1 MTDTIYKP
9 KEFAEKLGVSVK
21 TLQRWDND
29 GTLIANRT
37 LGNRRYYTHNQYLE
51 YKGLTSSINTKRVVM
66 YARVQ
71 NKKHDD
77 MLSDQINFMYNYA
90 NAQGLIIDQVI
101 KEYGLGSDYNRKE
114 WNQLIEDV
122 IQQKIGTI
130 IITHKSVFVN
140 SNFEWFE
147 KLITNLNANI
157 IVLNNEILA
166 PKK

>member
-37 LGNRRYYTHNQYLE
+37 LGNRRYYTYNQYLE

-66 YARVQ
+66 YVRVE
-71 NKKHDD
+71 NKKHDT
-77 MLSDQINFMYNYA
+77 MLSEQINFIYNYA
-90 NAQGLIIDQVI
+90 NAKGLIIDKVI
-101 KEYGLGSDYNRKE
+101 KEYGLGSDFNRKE

-122 IQQKIGTI
+122 IQQNVGTI
-130 IITHKSVFVN
+130 IIPHKNVFIN

-147 KLITNLNANI
+147 NLITKLNANI

>member
-101 KEYGLGSDYNRKE
+101 KEYGLGSDFNRKE

-166 PKK
+166 PQK

>member
-9 KEFAEKLGVSVK
+9 KEFAEKLGVSIK

-37 LGNRRYYTHNQYLE
+37 LGNRRYYTYNQYLE
-51 YKGLTSSINTKRVVM
+51 YTGLTSSINTKKIVM
-66 YARVQ
+66 YVRVE
-71 NKKHDD
+71 NKKHDN
-77 MLSDQINFMYNYA
+77 MLSDQINFIYNYA
-90 NAQGLIIDQVI
+90 NAKGLIIDQVI
-101 KEYGLGSDYNRKE
+101 KEYGLGSDFNRKE

-122 IQQKIGTI
+122 IQQKVGTI
-130 IITHKSVFVN
+130 IVAHKNVFIN

-147 KLITNLNANI
+147 KLLTNRNANI
-157 IVLNNEILA
+157 ITLNNETLA

>member
-37 LGNRRYYTHNQYLE
+37 LGNRRYYTYNQYLE

-66 YARVQ
+66 YVRVE
-71 NKKHDD
+71 NKKHDT
-77 MLSDQINFMYNYA
+77 MLSEQINFIYNYA
-90 NAQGLIIDQVI
+90 NAKGLIIDKVI
-101 KEYGLGSDYNRKE
+101 KEYGLGSDFNRKE

-122 IQQKIGTI
+122 IQQNVGTI
-130 IITHKSVFVN
+130 IIPHKNVFIN

-147 KLITNLNANI
+147 NLITKLNANI
-157 IVLNNEILA
+157 IVLNNELLA
-166 PKK
+166 PKR

>member
-37 LGNRRYYTHNQYLE
+37 LGNRRYYTHKQYLE
-51 YKGLTSSINTKRVVM
+51 YKGLTSHINTKKVVM
-66 YARVQ
+66 YVRVE
-71 NKKHDD
+71 NKKYDT
-77 MLSDQINFMYNYA
+77 MLSEQINFIYNHA
-90 NAQGLIIDQVI
+90 NAKGLIIDEVI
-101 KEYGLGSDYNRKE
+101 KEYGLGSDLNRKA

-122 IQQKIGTI
+122 IQQKVGTI
-130 IITHKSVFVN
+130 IITHENVFIN

-147 KLITNLNANI
+147 TLIKNLNANI
-157 IVLNNEILA
+157 IVLNNELLA

>member
-101 KEYGLGSDYNRKE
+101 KEYGLGSDFNRKE

>member
-9 KEFAEKLGVSVK
+9 KEFAEKLGISVK

-101 KEYGLGSDYNRKE
+101 KEYGLGSDFNRKE

-166 PKK
+166 PQK

>member
-9 KEFAEKLGVSVK
+9 KEFAEKLGISVK

-101 KEYGLGSDYNRKE
+101 KEYGLGSDFNRKE

-130 IITHKSVFVN
+130 IITHKNVFIN

-147 KLITNLNANI
+147 TLIKNLNANI
-157 IVLNNEILA
+157 IVLNNELLA